1 MSHIINRWCWESA
14 ILTTLFPSHII
25 MSDDTTPVTEE
36 TVAPAVETPETETVT
51 PEVTPETEATTAE

>member
-1 MSHIINRWCWESA
+1 
-14 ILTTLFPSHII
+14 